1 MTPLQLE
8 ILLHYYSRAD
18 DYRCGDF
25 GAPAVRDAIEYFKR
39 EELIVAADPKQD
51 RCYALGERGRVL
63 VEAVRSVPL
72 PERRWVMPSIQPA
85 YVTVNMQNPPGP
97 TPHPIHGW
105 QPMAAGEHQ

>member
-8 ILLHYYSRAD
+8 ILLHYYAKAD

-25 GAPAVRDAIEYFKR
+25 GAPSVRDAIEHFKR
-39 EELIVAADPKQD
+39 EELLESDPTQQ
-51 RCYALGERGRVL
+51 RCYTLGERGRVL
-63 VEAVRSVPL
+63 VEAVLSVPL

-97 TPHPIHGW
+97 TPHPIYGW
-105 QPMAAGEHQ
+105 QPMASGEQQ

>member
-1 MTPLQLE
+1 MSPLQLE
-8 ILLHYYSRAD
+8 ILLHYYSKAN
-18 DYRCGDF
+18 DYRDGDF
-25 GAPAVRDAIEYFKR
+25 GASSVRSDIEAFKR
-39 EELIVAADPKQD
+39 EELLVADPKQD
-51 RCYALGERGRVL
+51 RCYAIGERGRVL
-63 VEAVRSVPL
+63 VEAVLAVPL